1 MSILWGQMTT
11 SSWDKLEIQK
21 QFGECQSLKD
31 LISRLE
37 DEFQGRGEVI
47 CEIRVNGM
55 VVHEKDESTFAQSA
69 MEEIES
75 LSIASERPGDLIL
88 STLGSALDYVPRL
101 HKACEST
108 AELMRGSDSR
118 LAQMNFT
125 ELLDGCQW
133 LVDTVVYLR
142 SAADSVGNPIKDQLA
157 WRTAEGRFAI
167 IVGDILAAFQKKD
180 FVLVADLVEY
190 DLFNHLEEWSNVIRN
205 EHGARAAK

>member
-1 MSILWGQMTT
+1 MTT
-11 SSWDKLEIQK
+11 STWDKLEIQK
-21 QFGECQSLKD
+21 QFGECENLKQ
-31 LISRLE
+31 LIERLE
-37 DEFQGRGEVI
+37 GEFQDRGEVI

-55 VVHEKDESTFAQSA
+55 IVHEKDENRFA
-69 MEEIES
+69 ES
-75 LSIASERPGDLIL
+75 EMAAIDTLTIASERPGDLIQ

-118 LAQMNFT
+118 LAQLNFT

-142 SAADSVGNPIKDQLA
+142 SAAESVGQPLKDQLA
-157 WRTAEGRFAI
+157 WRTAEGKFAT
-167 IVGDILAAFQKKD
+167 VVTDILAAFQKKD

-190 DLFNHLEEWSNVIRN
+190 DLFNLLEEWNRVITAERS
-205 EHGARAAK
+205 AR